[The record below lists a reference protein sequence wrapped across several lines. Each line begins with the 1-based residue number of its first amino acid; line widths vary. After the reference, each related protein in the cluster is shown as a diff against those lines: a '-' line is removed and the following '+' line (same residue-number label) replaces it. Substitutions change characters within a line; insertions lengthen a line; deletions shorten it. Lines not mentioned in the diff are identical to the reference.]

1 MAKSESERL
10 AEAASKLPF
19 SMPESNLP
27 AAWTQSTQR
36 FASAMAAVSAEM
48 MKFASRR
55 FEAQAKAWDACSKC
69 TDIPTLTKMQG
80 QFLTDMAADY
90 TSEASELMRIAQD
103 IATNGGPGQAK

>member
-1 MAKSESERL
+1 MGKSEAERLVEAAAKS
-10 AEAASKLPF
+10 PF
-19 SMPESNLP
+19 SIPESNLP

-69 TDIPTLTKMQG
+69 TDLPALTKMQG
-80 QFLTDMAADY
+80 QFLSDMAADY
-90 TSEASELMRIAQD
+90 TSEAGELMRLAQD
-103 IATNGGPGQAK
+103 IATNGAPSQAK